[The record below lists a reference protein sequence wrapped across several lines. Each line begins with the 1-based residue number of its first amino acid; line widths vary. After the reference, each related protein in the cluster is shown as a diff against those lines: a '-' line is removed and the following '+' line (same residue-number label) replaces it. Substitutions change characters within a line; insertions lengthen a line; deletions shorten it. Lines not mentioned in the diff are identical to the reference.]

1 MSIRITEWAAG
12 AVIARAKEAALDGVE
27 EWAKGEVLSEMKRQC
42 PVAPVNG
49 GTMRNSLGT
58 ERDDARGVIVLG
70 GGGPAESYI
79 YRQHQDASLN
89 HTTGKSHFIVDPVEQ
104 LAPNAAKYV
113 EKHLRKT

>member
-1 MSIRITEWAAG
+1 MKIVEWAAA
-12 AVIARAKEAALDGVE
+12 AVIQSAKEKAMDGLE

-42 PVAPVNG
+42 PVDQ

-58 ERDDARGVIVLG
+58 EREDDKIILG

-89 HTTGKSHFIVDPVEQ
+89 HPVGKSHFIVDPVEQ
-104 LAPNAAKYV
+104 LAGNAAKYV

>member
-1 MSIRITEWAAG
+1 MKITEWAAG
-12 AVIARAKEAALDGVE
+12 AVINATKKKALDGLE
-27 EWAKGEVLSEMKRQC
+27 EWGKGEVLSEMKRQC

-58 ERDDARGVIVLG
+58 ERDDDRGVIILG

-89 HTTGKSHFIVDPVEQ
+89 HTTGKSHFITDPVEQ
-104 LAPNAAKYV
+104 LAPNAAQYV
-113 EKHLRKT
+113 EKHLKK

>member
-1 MSIRITEWAAG
+1 MKITEWAAG
-12 AVIARAKEAALDGVE
+12 AVINRAKGAALNGLE
-27 EWAKGEVLSEMKRQC
+27 EWADGEVLSEMKRQC
-42 PVAPVNG
+42 PVDQ

-104 LAPNAAKYV
+104 LAPNAAQYV
-113 EKHLRKT
+113 EKHLKK

>member
-12 AVIARAKEAALDGVE
+12 AVINRAKEAALDGLE
-27 EWAKGEVLSEMKRQC
+27 EWADGEVLSEMKRQC
-42 PVAPVNG
+42 PVDQ
-49 GTMRNSLGT
+49 GTMRDSLGT

-104 LAPNAAKYV
+104 LAPNAAQYV
-113 EKHLRKT
+113 EKHLKK

>member
-12 AVIARAKEAALDGVE
+12 AVIARAKEAALDGLE

-42 PVAPVNG
+42 PVDQ

>member
-1 MSIRITEWAAG
+1 MKITEWAAG
-12 AVIARAKEAALDGVE
+12 AVINRAKEAALNGLE
-27 EWAKGEVLSEMKRQC
+27 EWADGEVLSEMKRQC
-42 PVAPVNG
+42 PVDQ

-104 LAPNAAKYV
+104 LAPNAAQYV
-113 EKHLRKT
+113 EKHLKK

>member
-58 ERDDARGVIVLG
+58 EREDDKIILG
-70 GGGPAESYI
+70 GGGPAKDYI
-79 YRQHQDASLN
+79 YIQHQRADFN

-104 LAPNAAKYV
+104 LGPSAAKYV

>member
-12 AVIARAKEAALDGVE
+12 AVIARAKEAALDGLE
-27 EWAKGEVLSEMKRQC
+27 EWGKGEVLSEMKRQC
-42 PVAPVNG
+42 PVDQ

-70 GGGPAESYI
+70 GGGPSKDYI
-79 YRQHQDASLN
+79 YIQHQRADFN
-89 HTTGKSHFIVDPVEQ
+89 HTTGKSHFITDPVEQ

-113 EKHLRKT
+113 EKHLKK